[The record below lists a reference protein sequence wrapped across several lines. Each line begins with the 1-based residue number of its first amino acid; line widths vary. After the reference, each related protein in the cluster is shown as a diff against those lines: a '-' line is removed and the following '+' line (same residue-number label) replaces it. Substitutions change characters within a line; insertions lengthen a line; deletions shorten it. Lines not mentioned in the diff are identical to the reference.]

1 MISFFRSNSGNVY
14 ALESQQTLSSE
25 NLRALTWL
33 FSGAEALKETSLEG
47 YYVGPRKEMI
57 TPWSTNAIEII
68 QNMNI
73 EGVIRLEEYFP
84 VKGEDATY
92 DPMLQ
97 ALYCGLNQELFHV
110 NLEPEEIKYIT
121 DIKAYNEAE
130 GLALSPEEITYLEQL
145 SERLGRP
152 LSDSELFGFSQVNS
166 EHCRHKIFGGT
177 FIIDGEERASS
188 LFAMIKETSQQNPG
202 LLVSAYKD
210 NVAFV
215 SGPKV
220 EQFAP
225 HRADAPDY
233 FETKE
238 IESVLSLKAETH
250 NFPTTVEPF
259 NGAAT
264 GTGGEIRD
272 RMAGGRASIPLAGT
286 AVYMTSYPRTE
297 GARAWEAYSDERP
310 WRYQTPRQILTK
322 ASNGASDFGNK
333 FGQPLICGSV
343 LTYEHTEGNGHPK
356 YGYDKVIMLAGGVGY
371 AKREYA
377 LKGEPQTGEKVV
389 LMGGDNYRIGMGGGA
404 VSSVNTGLYAG
415 AIELNAV
422 QRANP
427 EMQKRVQNVVRA
439 MAESDENPIVSIH
452 DHGAGGHLNC
462 LSELV
467 EATGGHIDM
476 DRLPVGDPTL
486 SAKEIIGNES
496 QERMGL
502 LVSESA
508 VDSLKR
514 IAERERAPLYVVGET
529 TDDMRL
535 VFEKD
540 NGTKP
545 IDLALGDM
553 FGSSPKTIMED
564 EHVERSFAPLAYAQ
578 DKIEEYL
585 HNVLRMEA
593 VACKDWLTCKVD
605 RSVTGRVARQQC
617 QGEIQLPLSDLG
629 AMALD
634 FRGKAGI
641 ATSIGHAPQVAL
653 VDPIAGS
660 VMAIAESLTNI
671 VFAPLTHGLSGV
683 SLSANW
689 MWPCRNKGEDARLY
703 DAVEAASQFAISLG
717 INIPTGKDSLSMT
730 QKYAGDE
737 ADVLSPGTVIIS
749 AAGEVSD
756 VKKIVS
762 PVLQNEPNSA
772 VYHIDFSFAPLALGG
787 SALAQSLGKLGNE
800 TPSVDEPEYFRDAF
814 AAVQELIAGG
824 YVLAGHDI
832 SAGGLVT
839 TLLEMCFPNSKG
851 GLKIDFSAIPETDL
865 VKLLFAEN
873 PGVVLQLKNLEEAEE
888 ILRSNSIGFA
898 KIAELSTERTLD
910 IKQGKKHLSLDI
922 DALRDVWYESSFL
935 MDKHQTALLEAEARR
950 DNYKQQTVSYKFPEG
965 FSGKMKDLGL
975 DPNRKTKSGVKA
987 AILRDKGTNGE
998 REMAYALWLAGF
1010 DVRDVHLTDLTSGRE
1025 TLDDIQMIVF
1035 CGGFSNSDV
1044 LGSAKGWAAGI
1055 LYNATAKAT
1064 LERFYARPD
1073 TLSLGICNGCQL
1085 MAELEVLYPE
1095 HEEKHKM
1102 AHNDSGRF
1110 ESGFVSLRIPKNHSV
1125 MLQNLEGTEIGIW
1138 VAHGEGKFDLKYSAD
1153 KYHVIRQGIWTIRDI
1168 RINIFNSD
1176 SSKNREFKRYWKVI
1190 QKNPKNLSK
1199 QEEDIITKLKGQNN
1213 IFAVSYDLIKRFYS
1227 LFELTEITS
1236 FKEGLE
1242 QLITDLKETNLA
1254 KCDKLSSAL
1263 NSWFKEIVNII
1274 EYGYNNGF
1282 VEGYNNKI
1290 KVIKRIGYGYRN
1302 YERFNKLMKIRLQ
1315 AQLGDFYTPILDIE
1329 PFNIIYTT

>member
-215 SGPKV
+215 AGPKV

-564 EHVERSFAPLAYAQ
+564 EHVARRFAPLAYAQ

-653 VDPIAGS
+653 VDPVAGS

-935 MDKHQTALLEAEARR
+935 MDKHQTALPEAEARR

-965 FSGKMKDLGL
+965 FNGKMKDLGL

-1138 VAHGEGKFDLKYSAD
+1138 VAHGEGKFDLKYSVD
-1153 KYHVIRQGIWTIRDI
+1153 KYHVIAQYKYDAYPANPNGSPAAIAGLCSADGRHLAMMPHPERAIFPWTCAYYPEAERGEHEVTPWMVAFRNAYEWI
-1168 RINIFNSD
+1168 
-1176 SSKNREFKRYWKVI
+1176 KNYK
-1190 QKNPKNLSK
+1190 
-1199 QEEDIITKLKGQNN
+1199 
-1213 IFAVSYDLIKRFYS
+1213 
-1227 LFELTEITS
+1227 
-1236 FKEGLE
+1236 
-1242 QLITDLKETNLA
+1242 
-1254 KCDKLSSAL
+1254 
-1263 NSWFKEIVNII
+1263 
-1274 EYGYNNGF
+1274 
-1282 VEGYNNKI
+1282 
-1290 KVIKRIGYGYRN
+1290 
-1302 YERFNKLMKIRLQ
+1302 
-1315 AQLGDFYTPILDIE
+1315 
-1329 PFNIIYTT
+1329 

>member
-215 SGPKV
+215 AGPKV

-545 IDLALGDM
+545 IDLDLGDM

-629 AMALD
+629 TMALD

-653 VDPIAGS
+653 VDPVAGS

-737 ADVLSPGTVIIS
+737 VDVLSPGTVIIS

-873 PGVVLQLKNLEEAEE
+873 PGVVLQLKNLKEAEE

-935 MDKHQTALLEAEARR
+935 MDKHQTALPEAEARR

-1025 TLDDIQMIVF
+1025 MLDDIQMIVF

-1153 KYHVIRQGIWTIRDI
+1153 KYHVIAQYKYDAYPANPNGSPHAIAGLCSADGRHLAMMPHPERAIFPWTCAYYPEAERGEHEVTPWMVAFRNAYEWI
-1168 RINIFNSD
+1168 
-1176 SSKNREFKRYWKVI
+1176 KNYK
-1190 QKNPKNLSK
+1190 
-1199 QEEDIITKLKGQNN
+1199 
-1213 IFAVSYDLIKRFYS
+1213 
-1227 LFELTEITS
+1227 
-1236 FKEGLE
+1236 
-1242 QLITDLKETNLA
+1242 
-1254 KCDKLSSAL
+1254 
-1263 NSWFKEIVNII
+1263 
-1274 EYGYNNGF
+1274 
-1282 VEGYNNKI
+1282 
-1290 KVIKRIGYGYRN
+1290 
-1302 YERFNKLMKIRLQ
+1302 
-1315 AQLGDFYTPILDIE
+1315 
-1329 PFNIIYTT
+1329 

>member
-110 NLEPEEIKYIT
+110 NLEPEEIRYIT

-215 SGPKV
+215 AGPKV

-439 MAESDENPIVSIH
+439 MAECDKNPIVSIH

-564 EHVERSFAPLAYAQ
+564 EHVARSFAPLAYAQ

-653 VDPIAGS
+653 VDPVAGS

-873 PGVVLQLKNLEEAEE
+873 PGVVLQLKNLKEAEE

-935 MDKHQTALLEAEARR
+935 MDKHQTALPEAEARR

-975 DPNRKTKSGVKA
+975 DPNRKTKSGIKA

-1153 KYHVIRQGIWTIRDI
+1153 KYHVIAQYKYDAYPANPNGSPHAIAGLCSADGRHLAMMPHPERAIFPWTCAYYPEAERGEHEVTPWMVAFRNAYEWI
-1168 RINIFNSD
+1168 
-1176 SSKNREFKRYWKVI
+1176 KNYK
-1190 QKNPKNLSK
+1190 
-1199 QEEDIITKLKGQNN
+1199 
-1213 IFAVSYDLIKRFYS
+1213 
-1227 LFELTEITS
+1227 
-1236 FKEGLE
+1236 
-1242 QLITDLKETNLA
+1242 
-1254 KCDKLSSAL
+1254 
-1263 NSWFKEIVNII
+1263 
-1274 EYGYNNGF
+1274 
-1282 VEGYNNKI
+1282 
-1290 KVIKRIGYGYRN
+1290 
-1302 YERFNKLMKIRLQ
+1302 
-1315 AQLGDFYTPILDIE
+1315 
-1329 PFNIIYTT
+1329 

>member
-73 EGVIRLEEYFP
+73 EEVIRLEEYFP

-215 SGPKV
+215 AGPKV

-439 MAESDENPIVSIH
+439 MAESEENPIVSIH

-653 VDPIAGS
+653 VDPVAGS

-772 VYHIDFSFAPLALGG
+772 VYHIDFSFASLALGG

-873 PGVVLQLKNLEEAEE
+873 PGVVLQLKNLKEAEE

-935 MDKHQTALLEAEARR
+935 MDKHQTALPEAEARR
-950 DNYKQQTVSYKFPEG
+950 GNYKQQTVSYKFPEG

-975 DPNRKTKSGVKA
+975 DPNRKTKSGIKA

-1153 KYHVIRQGIWTIRDI
+1153 KYHVIAQYKYDAYPANPNGSPHAIAGLCSADGRHLAMMPHPERAIFPWTCAYYPEAERGEHEVTPWMVAFRNAYEWI
-1168 RINIFNSD
+1168 
-1176 SSKNREFKRYWKVI
+1176 KNYK
-1190 QKNPKNLSK
+1190 
-1199 QEEDIITKLKGQNN
+1199 
-1213 IFAVSYDLIKRFYS
+1213 
-1227 LFELTEITS
+1227 
-1236 FKEGLE
+1236 
-1242 QLITDLKETNLA
+1242 
-1254 KCDKLSSAL
+1254 
-1263 NSWFKEIVNII
+1263 
-1274 EYGYNNGF
+1274 
-1282 VEGYNNKI
+1282 
-1290 KVIKRIGYGYRN
+1290 
-1302 YERFNKLMKIRLQ
+1302 
-1315 AQLGDFYTPILDIE
+1315 
-1329 PFNIIYTT
+1329 

>member
-145 SERLGRP
+145 SERLGRA

-215 SGPKV
+215 AGPKV

-564 EHVERSFAPLAYAQ
+564 EHVARSFAPLAYAQ

-653 VDPIAGS
+653 VDPVAGS

-814 AAVQELIAGG
+814 SAVQELIAGG

-873 PGVVLQLKNLEEAEE
+873 PGVVLQLKNLKEAEE

-935 MDKHQTALLEAEARR
+935 IDKHQTALPEAEARR

-975 DPNRKTKSGVKA
+975 DPNRKTKSGIKA

-1153 KYHVIRQGIWTIRDI
+1153 KYHVIAQYKYDAYPANPNGSPAAIAGLCSADGRHLAMMPHPERAIFPWTCAYYPEAERGEHEVTPWMVAFRNAYEWI
-1168 RINIFNSD
+1168 
-1176 SSKNREFKRYWKVI
+1176 KNYK
-1190 QKNPKNLSK
+1190 
-1199 QEEDIITKLKGQNN
+1199 
-1213 IFAVSYDLIKRFYS
+1213 
-1227 LFELTEITS
+1227 
-1236 FKEGLE
+1236 
-1242 QLITDLKETNLA
+1242 
-1254 KCDKLSSAL
+1254 
-1263 NSWFKEIVNII
+1263 
-1274 EYGYNNGF
+1274 
-1282 VEGYNNKI
+1282 
-1290 KVIKRIGYGYRN
+1290 
-1302 YERFNKLMKIRLQ
+1302 
-1315 AQLGDFYTPILDIE
+1315 
-1329 PFNIIYTT
+1329 

>member
-73 EGVIRLEEYFP
+73 EGGIRLEEYFP

-110 NLEPEEIKYIT
+110 DLEPEEIKYIT

-215 SGPKV
+215 AGPKV

-225 HRADAPDY
+225 NRADAPDY

-564 EHVERSFAPLAYAQ
+564 VHVERSFAPLAYAQ

-653 VDPIAGS
+653 VDPVAGS

-717 INIPTGKDSLSMT
+717 INSPTGKDSLSMT

-762 PVLQNEPNSA
+762 PVLQNEPNSE

-873 PGVVLQLKNLEEAEE
+873 PGVVLQLKNLKEAEE

-910 IKQGKKHLSLDI
+910 IKQGKKHLNLDI

-935 MDKHQTALLEAEARR
+935 MDKHQTALPEAEARR

-975 DPNRKTKSGVKA
+975 DPNRKTKSGIKA

-1153 KYHVIRQGIWTIRDI
+1153 KYHVIAQYKYDAYPANPNGSPHAIAGLCSADGRHLAMMPHPERAIFPWTCAYYPEAERGEHEVTPWMVAFRNAYEWI
-1168 RINIFNSD
+1168 
-1176 SSKNREFKRYWKVI
+1176 KNYK
-1190 QKNPKNLSK
+1190 
-1199 QEEDIITKLKGQNN
+1199 
-1213 IFAVSYDLIKRFYS
+1213 
-1227 LFELTEITS
+1227 
-1236 FKEGLE
+1236 
-1242 QLITDLKETNLA
+1242 
-1254 KCDKLSSAL
+1254 
-1263 NSWFKEIVNII
+1263 
-1274 EYGYNNGF
+1274 
-1282 VEGYNNKI
+1282 
-1290 KVIKRIGYGYRN
+1290 
-1302 YERFNKLMKIRLQ
+1302 
-1315 AQLGDFYTPILDIE
+1315 
-1329 PFNIIYTT
+1329 

>member
-225 HRADAPDY
+225 HRGDAPDY

-564 EHVERSFAPLAYAQ
+564 EHVARNFAPLVYAQ

-653 VDPIAGS
+653 VDPVAGS

-762 PVLQNEPNSA
+762 PVLHNEPNSA

-873 PGVVLQLKNLEEAEE
+873 PGVVLQLKNLKEAEE

-935 MDKHQTALLEAEARR
+935 MDKHQTALPEAEARR

-975 DPNRKTKSGVKA
+975 DPNRKTKSGIKA

-1153 KYHVIRQGIWTIRDI
+1153 KYHVIAQYKYDAYPANPNGSPHAIAGLCSADGRHLAMMPHPERAIFPWTCAYYPEAERGVHEVTPWMVAFRNAYEWI
-1168 RINIFNSD
+1168 
-1176 SSKNREFKRYWKVI
+1176 KNYK
-1190 QKNPKNLSK
+1190 
-1199 QEEDIITKLKGQNN
+1199 
-1213 IFAVSYDLIKRFYS
+1213 
-1227 LFELTEITS
+1227 
-1236 FKEGLE
+1236 
-1242 QLITDLKETNLA
+1242 
-1254 KCDKLSSAL
+1254 
-1263 NSWFKEIVNII
+1263 
-1274 EYGYNNGF
+1274 
-1282 VEGYNNKI
+1282 
-1290 KVIKRIGYGYRN
+1290 
-1302 YERFNKLMKIRLQ
+1302 
-1315 AQLGDFYTPILDIE
+1315 
-1329 PFNIIYTT
+1329 

>member
-84 VKGEDATY
+84 VKSEDATY

-215 SGPKV
+215 AGPKV

-233 FETKE
+233 FETNE

-653 VDPIAGS
+653 VDPVAGS

-873 PGVVLQLKNLEEAEE
+873 PGVVLQLKNLKEAEE

-935 MDKHQTALLEAEARR
+935 MDKHQTALPEAEARR

-1153 KYHVIRQGIWTIRDI
+1153 KYHVIAQYKYDAYPANPNGSPHAIAGLCSADGRHLAMMPHPERAIFPWTCAYYPEAERGEHEVTPWMVAFRNAYEWI
-1168 RINIFNSD
+1168 
-1176 SSKNREFKRYWKVI
+1176 KNYK
-1190 QKNPKNLSK
+1190 
-1199 QEEDIITKLKGQNN
+1199 
-1213 IFAVSYDLIKRFYS
+1213 
-1227 LFELTEITS
+1227 
-1236 FKEGLE
+1236 
-1242 QLITDLKETNLA
+1242 
-1254 KCDKLSSAL
+1254 
-1263 NSWFKEIVNII
+1263 
-1274 EYGYNNGF
+1274 
-1282 VEGYNNKI
+1282 
-1290 KVIKRIGYGYRN
+1290 
-1302 YERFNKLMKIRLQ
+1302 
-1315 AQLGDFYTPILDIE
+1315 
-1329 PFNIIYTT
+1329 

>member
-297 GARAWEAYSDERP
+297 GARAWEVYSDERP

-564 EHVERSFAPLAYAQ
+564 EHVARSFAPLAYAQ

-653 VDPIAGS
+653 VDPVAGS

-851 GLKIDFSAIPETDL
+851 GLRIDFSAIPETDL

-935 MDKHQTALLEAEARR
+935 MDKHQTALPEAEARR

-1153 KYHVIRQGIWTIRDI
+1153 KYHVIAQYKYDAYPANPNGSPAAIAGLCSADGRHLAMMPHPERAIFPWTCAYYPEAERGEHEVTPWMVA
-1168 RINIFNSD
+1168 F
-1176 SSKNREFKRYWKVI
+1176 
-1190 QKNPKNLSK
+1190 
-1199 QEEDIITKLKGQNN
+1199 
-1213 IFAVSYDLIKRFYS
+1213 
-1227 LFELTEITS
+1227 
-1236 FKEGLE
+1236 
-1242 QLITDLKETNLA
+1242 
-1254 KCDKLSSAL
+1254 SSAYE
-1263 NSWFKEIVNII
+1263 W
-1274 EYGYNNGF
+1274 
-1282 VEGYNNKI
+1282 I
-1290 KVIKRIGYGYRN
+1290 KN
-1302 YERFNKLMKIRLQ
+1302 YK
-1315 AQLGDFYTPILDIE
+1315 
-1329 PFNIIYTT
+1329 

>member
-215 SGPKV
+215 AGPKV

-225 HRADAPDY
+225 HRADAPDF

-653 VDPIAGS
+653 VDPVAGS

-814 AAVQELIAGG
+814 SAVQELISGG

-873 PGVVLQLKNLEEAEE
+873 PGVVLQLKNLNEAEE

-935 MDKHQTALLEAEARR
+935 MDKHQTALPEAEARR

-1055 LYNATAKAT
+1055 LYNASAKAT

-1085 MAELEVLYPE
+1085 MAELEVMYPE

-1153 KYHVIRQGIWTIRDI
+1153 KYHVIAQYKYDAYPANPNGSPHAIAGLCSADGRHLAMMPHPERAIFPWTCAYYPEAERGEHEVTPWMVAFRNAYEWI
-1168 RINIFNSD
+1168 
-1176 SSKNREFKRYWKVI
+1176 KNYK
-1190 QKNPKNLSK
+1190 
-1199 QEEDIITKLKGQNN
+1199 
-1213 IFAVSYDLIKRFYS
+1213 
-1227 LFELTEITS
+1227 
-1236 FKEGLE
+1236 
-1242 QLITDLKETNLA
+1242 
-1254 KCDKLSSAL
+1254 
-1263 NSWFKEIVNII
+1263 
-1274 EYGYNNGF
+1274 
-1282 VEGYNNKI
+1282 
-1290 KVIKRIGYGYRN
+1290 
-1302 YERFNKLMKIRLQ
+1302 
-1315 AQLGDFYTPILDIE
+1315 
-1329 PFNIIYTT
+1329 

>member
-121 DIKAYNEAE
+121 DIKAYNEVE

-215 SGPKV
+215 AGPKV
-220 EQFAP
+220 EQFTP

-343 LTYEHTEGNGHPK
+343 LTYEHTEGDGHPK

-508 VDSLKR
+508 VNSLKR

-653 VDPIAGS
+653 VDPVAGS

-935 MDKHQTALLEAEARR
+935 MDKHQTALPEAEARR

-975 DPNRKTKSGVKA
+975 DPNRKTKSGIKA

-1153 KYHVIRQGIWTIRDI
+1153 KYHVIAQYKYDAYPANPNGSPHAIAGLCSADGRHLAMMPHPERAIFPWTCAYYPEAERGEHEVTPWMIAFRNAYEWI
-1168 RINIFNSD
+1168 
-1176 SSKNREFKRYWKVI
+1176 KNYK
-1190 QKNPKNLSK
+1190 
-1199 QEEDIITKLKGQNN
+1199 
-1213 IFAVSYDLIKRFYS
+1213 
-1227 LFELTEITS
+1227 
-1236 FKEGLE
+1236 
-1242 QLITDLKETNLA
+1242 
-1254 KCDKLSSAL
+1254 
-1263 NSWFKEIVNII
+1263 
-1274 EYGYNNGF
+1274 
-1282 VEGYNNKI
+1282 
-1290 KVIKRIGYGYRN
+1290 
-1302 YERFNKLMKIRLQ
+1302 
-1315 AQLGDFYTPILDIE
+1315 
-1329 PFNIIYTT
+1329 

>member
-215 SGPKV
+215 AGPKV
-220 EQFAP
+220 EQFVP
-225 HRADAPDY
+225 NRADAPDY

-653 VDPIAGS
+653 VDPVAGS

-772 VYHIDFSFAPLALGG
+772 IYHIDFSFAPLALGG

-935 MDKHQTALLEAEARR
+935 MDKHQTALPEAEARR

-975 DPNRKTKSGVKA
+975 DPNRKTKSGIKA

-1153 KYHVIRQGIWTIRDI
+1153 KYHVIAQYKYDAYPANPNGSPHAIAGLCSADGRHLAMMPHPERAIFPWTCAYYPEAERGEHEVTPWMVAFRNAYEWI
-1168 RINIFNSD
+1168 
-1176 SSKNREFKRYWKVI
+1176 KNYK
-1190 QKNPKNLSK
+1190 
-1199 QEEDIITKLKGQNN
+1199 
-1213 IFAVSYDLIKRFYS
+1213 
-1227 LFELTEITS
+1227 
-1236 FKEGLE
+1236 
-1242 QLITDLKETNLA
+1242 
-1254 KCDKLSSAL
+1254 
-1263 NSWFKEIVNII
+1263 
-1274 EYGYNNGF
+1274 
-1282 VEGYNNKI
+1282 
-1290 KVIKRIGYGYRN
+1290 
-1302 YERFNKLMKIRLQ
+1302 
-1315 AQLGDFYTPILDIE
+1315 
-1329 PFNIIYTT
+1329 

>member
-215 SGPKV
+215 AGPKV

-564 EHVERSFAPLAYAQ
+564 EHVARSFAPLAYAQ

-653 VDPIAGS
+653 VDPVAGS

-910 IKQGKKHLSLDI
+910 IKQGKKHLILDI

-935 MDKHQTALLEAEARR
+935 MDKHQTALPEAEARR
-950 DNYKQQTVSYKFPEG
+950 DNYKQQPVSYKFPEG

-975 DPNRKTKSGVKA
+975 DPNRKTKSGIKA

-1153 KYHVIRQGIWTIRDI
+1153 KYHVIAQYKYDAYPANPNGSPHAIAGLCSADGRHLAMMPHPERAIFPWTCAYYPEAERG
-1168 RINIFNSD
+1168 
-1176 SSKNREFKRYWKVI
+1176 EH
-1190 QKNPKNLSK
+1190 
-1199 QEEDIITKLKGQNN
+1199 
-1213 IFAVSYDLIKRFYS
+1213 
-1227 LFELTEITS
+1227 EITPWMVA
-1236 FKEGLE
+1236 FRNAYE
-1242 QLITDLKETNLA
+1242 
-1254 KCDKLSSAL
+1254 
-1263 NSWFKEIVNII
+1263 W
-1274 EYGYNNGF
+1274 
-1282 VEGYNNKI
+1282 I
-1290 KVIKRIGYGYRN
+1290 KN
-1302 YERFNKLMKIRLQ
+1302 YK
-1315 AQLGDFYTPILDIE
+1315 
-1329 PFNIIYTT
+1329 

>member
-14 ALESQQTLSSE
+14 ALESQQTFSSE

-152 LSDSELFGFSQVNS
+152 LRDSELFGFSQVNS

-215 SGPKV
+215 TGPKV

-343 LTYEHTEGNGHPK
+343 LTYEHTEGDGHPK

-540 NGTKP
+540 NGAKP

-564 EHVERSFAPLAYAQ
+564 EHVVRNFAPLVYAQ

-634 FRGKAGI
+634 FRGTAGI

-653 VDPIAGS
+653 VDPVAGS

-935 MDKHQTALLEAEARR
+935 MDKHQTALPEAEARR
-950 DNYKQQTVSYKFPEG
+950 DNYKQQTISYKFPEG

-975 DPNRKTKSGVKA
+975 DPNRKTKSGIKA

-1138 VAHGEGKFDLKYSAD
+1138 VAHGEGKFDLKYSVD
-1153 KYHVIRQGIWTIRDI
+1153 KYHVIAQYKYDAYPANPNGSPHAIAGLCSADGRHLAMMPHPERAIFPWTCAYYPEAERGEHEVTPWMVAFRNAYEWI
-1168 RINIFNSD
+1168 
-1176 SSKNREFKRYWKVI
+1176 KNYK
-1190 QKNPKNLSK
+1190 
-1199 QEEDIITKLKGQNN
+1199 
-1213 IFAVSYDLIKRFYS
+1213 
-1227 LFELTEITS
+1227 
-1236 FKEGLE
+1236 
-1242 QLITDLKETNLA
+1242 
-1254 KCDKLSSAL
+1254 
-1263 NSWFKEIVNII
+1263 
-1274 EYGYNNGF
+1274 
-1282 VEGYNNKI
+1282 
-1290 KVIKRIGYGYRN
+1290 
-1302 YERFNKLMKIRLQ
+1302 
-1315 AQLGDFYTPILDIE
+1315 
-1329 PFNIIYTT
+1329 

>member
-215 SGPKV
+215 AGPKV

-297 GARAWEAYSDERP
+297 GARVWEAYSDERP

-564 EHVERSFAPLAYAQ
+564 EHVARNFAPLVYAQ

-653 VDPIAGS
+653 GDPVAGS

-762 PVLQNEPNSA
+762 PVLQNEPDSA

-935 MDKHQTALLEAEARR
+935 MDKHQTALPEAEARR

-975 DPNRKTKSGVKA
+975 DPNRKTKSGIKA

-1125 MLQNLEGTEIGIW
+1125 MLQNLEGTEMGIW

-1153 KYHVIRQGIWTIRDI
+1153 KYHVIAQYKYDAYPANPNGSPHAIAGLCSADGRHLAMMPHPERAIFPWTCAYYPEAERGEHEVTPWMVAFRNAYEWI
-1168 RINIFNSD
+1168 
-1176 SSKNREFKRYWKVI
+1176 KNYK
-1190 QKNPKNLSK
+1190 
-1199 QEEDIITKLKGQNN
+1199 
-1213 IFAVSYDLIKRFYS
+1213 
-1227 LFELTEITS
+1227 
-1236 FKEGLE
+1236 
-1242 QLITDLKETNLA
+1242 
-1254 KCDKLSSAL
+1254 
-1263 NSWFKEIVNII
+1263 
-1274 EYGYNNGF
+1274 
-1282 VEGYNNKI
+1282 
-1290 KVIKRIGYGYRN
+1290 
-1302 YERFNKLMKIRLQ
+1302 
-1315 AQLGDFYTPILDIE
+1315 
-1329 PFNIIYTT
+1329 

>member
-540 NGTKP
+540 NGAKP

-564 EHVERSFAPLAYAQ
+564 EHVVRNFAPLVYAQ

-653 VDPIAGS
+653 VDPVAGS

-873 PGVVLQLKNLEEAEE
+873 PGVVLQLKNLKEAEE

-935 MDKHQTALLEAEARR
+935 MDKHQTALPEAEARR

-975 DPNRKTKSGVKA
+975 DPNRKTKSGIKA

-1125 MLQNLEGTEIGIW
+1125 MLQNLEGTEMGIW

-1153 KYHVIRQGIWTIRDI
+1153 KYHVIAQYKYDAYPANPNGSPHAIAGLCSADGRHLAMMPHPERAIFPWTCAYYPEAERGEHEVTPWMVAFRNAYEWI
-1168 RINIFNSD
+1168 
-1176 SSKNREFKRYWKVI
+1176 KNYK
-1190 QKNPKNLSK
+1190 
-1199 QEEDIITKLKGQNN
+1199 
-1213 IFAVSYDLIKRFYS
+1213 
-1227 LFELTEITS
+1227 
-1236 FKEGLE
+1236 
-1242 QLITDLKETNLA
+1242 
-1254 KCDKLSSAL
+1254 
-1263 NSWFKEIVNII
+1263 
-1274 EYGYNNGF
+1274 
-1282 VEGYNNKI
+1282 
-1290 KVIKRIGYGYRN
+1290 
-1302 YERFNKLMKIRLQ
+1302 
-1315 AQLGDFYTPILDIE
+1315 
-1329 PFNIIYTT
+1329 

>member
-1 MISFFRSNSGNVY
+1 MISFFRSNLGNVY

-585 HNVLRMEA
+585 YNVLRMEA

-653 VDPIAGS
+653 VDPVAGS

-935 MDKHQTALLEAEARR
+935 MDKHQTALPEAEARR

-975 DPNRKTKSGVKA
+975 DPNRKTKSGIKA

-1153 KYHVIRQGIWTIRDI
+1153 KYHVIAQYKYDAYPANPNGSPHAIAGLCSADGRHLAMMPHPERAIFPWTCAYYPEAERGEHEVTPWMVAFRNAYEWI
-1168 RINIFNSD
+1168 
-1176 SSKNREFKRYWKVI
+1176 KNYK
-1190 QKNPKNLSK
+1190 
-1199 QEEDIITKLKGQNN
+1199 
-1213 IFAVSYDLIKRFYS
+1213 
-1227 LFELTEITS
+1227 
-1236 FKEGLE
+1236 
-1242 QLITDLKETNLA
+1242 
-1254 KCDKLSSAL
+1254 
-1263 NSWFKEIVNII
+1263 
-1274 EYGYNNGF
+1274 
-1282 VEGYNNKI
+1282 
-1290 KVIKRIGYGYRN
+1290 
-1302 YERFNKLMKIRLQ
+1302 
-1315 AQLGDFYTPILDIE
+1315 
-1329 PFNIIYTT
+1329 

>member
-653 VDPIAGS
+653 VDPVAGS

-772 VYHIDFSFAPLALGG
+772 IYHIDFSFAPLALGG

-873 PGVVLQLKNLEEAEE
+873 PGVVLQLKNLKEAEE

-935 MDKHQTALLEAEARR
+935 MDKHQTALPEAEARR

-1153 KYHVIRQGIWTIRDI
+1153 KYHVIAQYKYDAYPANPNGSPHAIAGLCSADGRHLAMMPHPERAIFPWTCAYYPEAERGEHEVTPWMVAFRNAYEWI
-1168 RINIFNSD
+1168 
-1176 SSKNREFKRYWKVI
+1176 KNYK
-1190 QKNPKNLSK
+1190 
-1199 QEEDIITKLKGQNN
+1199 
-1213 IFAVSYDLIKRFYS
+1213 
-1227 LFELTEITS
+1227 
-1236 FKEGLE
+1236 
-1242 QLITDLKETNLA
+1242 
-1254 KCDKLSSAL
+1254 
-1263 NSWFKEIVNII
+1263 
-1274 EYGYNNGF
+1274 
-1282 VEGYNNKI
+1282 
-1290 KVIKRIGYGYRN
+1290 
-1302 YERFNKLMKIRLQ
+1302 
-1315 AQLGDFYTPILDIE
+1315 
-1329 PFNIIYTT
+1329 

>member
-215 SGPKV
+215 AGPKV

-297 GARAWEAYSDERP
+297 GARAWEAYSNERP

-343 LTYEHTEGNGHPK
+343 LTYEHTEGDGHPK

-653 VDPIAGS
+653 LDPVAGS

-851 GLKIDFSAIPETDL
+851 GLNIDFSAIPETDL

-935 MDKHQTALLEAEARR
+935 MDKHQTALSEAEARR

-1153 KYHVIRQGIWTIRDI
+1153 KYHVIAQYKYDAYPANPNGSPHAIAGLCSADGRHLAMMPHPERAIFPWTCAYYPEAERGEHEVTPWMVAFRNAYEWI
-1168 RINIFNSD
+1168 
-1176 SSKNREFKRYWKVI
+1176 KNYK
-1190 QKNPKNLSK
+1190 
-1199 QEEDIITKLKGQNN
+1199 
-1213 IFAVSYDLIKRFYS
+1213 
-1227 LFELTEITS
+1227 
-1236 FKEGLE
+1236 
-1242 QLITDLKETNLA
+1242 
-1254 KCDKLSSAL
+1254 
-1263 NSWFKEIVNII
+1263 
-1274 EYGYNNGF
+1274 
-1282 VEGYNNKI
+1282 
-1290 KVIKRIGYGYRN
+1290 
-1302 YERFNKLMKIRLQ
+1302 
-1315 AQLGDFYTPILDIE
+1315 
-1329 PFNIIYTT
+1329 

>member
-215 SGPKV
+215 AGPKV

-540 NGTKP
+540 NGAKP

-564 EHVERSFAPLAYAQ
+564 EHVERHFAPLAYAQ

-617 QGEIQLPLSDLG
+617 QGKIQLPLSDLG

-653 VDPIAGS
+653 VDPVAGS

-814 AAVQELIAGG
+814 TAVQELIAGG

-910 IKQGKKHLSLDI
+910 IKQGKKHLNLDI

-935 MDKHQTALLEAEARR
+935 MDKHQTALTEAEARR

-975 DPNRKTKSGVKA
+975 DPNRKTKSGIKA

-1025 TLDDIQMIVF
+1025 MLDDIQMIVF

-1153 KYHVIRQGIWTIRDI
+1153 KYHVIAQYKYDAYPANPNGSPHAIAGLCSADGRHLAMMPHPERAIFPWTCAYYPEAERGEHEVTPWMVAFRNAYEWI
-1168 RINIFNSD
+1168 
-1176 SSKNREFKRYWKVI
+1176 KNYK
-1190 QKNPKNLSK
+1190 
-1199 QEEDIITKLKGQNN
+1199 
-1213 IFAVSYDLIKRFYS
+1213 
-1227 LFELTEITS
+1227 
-1236 FKEGLE
+1236 
-1242 QLITDLKETNLA
+1242 
-1254 KCDKLSSAL
+1254 
-1263 NSWFKEIVNII
+1263 
-1274 EYGYNNGF
+1274 
-1282 VEGYNNKI
+1282 
-1290 KVIKRIGYGYRN
+1290 
-1302 YERFNKLMKIRLQ
+1302 
-1315 AQLGDFYTPILDIE
+1315 
-1329 PFNIIYTT
+1329 

>member
-215 SGPKV
+215 AGPKV

-225 HRADAPDY
+225 HRGDAPDY

-467 EATGGHIDM
+467 EATGGHIEM

-502 LVSESA
+502 LVGESA
-508 VDSLKR
+508 VNSLKR

-564 EHVERSFAPLAYAQ
+564 EHVARNFAPLVYAQ

-653 VDPIAGS
+653 VDPVAGS

-787 SALAQSLGKLGNE
+787 SALAQSLGRLGNE

-873 PGVVLQLKNLEEAEE
+873 PGVVLQLKNLKGAEE

-935 MDKHQTALLEAEARR
+935 MDKHQTALPEAEARR
-950 DNYKQQTVSYKFPEG
+950 DNYKKQTVSYKFPEG

-975 DPNRKTKSGVKA
+975 DPNRKTKSGIKA

-1125 MLQNLEGTEIGIW
+1125 MLQNLEGTEMGIW

-1153 KYHVIRQGIWTIRDI
+1153 KYHVIAQYKYDAYPANPNGSPHAIAGLCSADGRHLAMMPHPERAIFPWTCAYYPEAERGEHEVTPWMVAFRNAYEWI
-1168 RINIFNSD
+1168 
-1176 SSKNREFKRYWKVI
+1176 KNYK
-1190 QKNPKNLSK
+1190 
-1199 QEEDIITKLKGQNN
+1199 
-1213 IFAVSYDLIKRFYS
+1213 
-1227 LFELTEITS
+1227 
-1236 FKEGLE
+1236 
-1242 QLITDLKETNLA
+1242 
-1254 KCDKLSSAL
+1254 
-1263 NSWFKEIVNII
+1263 
-1274 EYGYNNGF
+1274 
-1282 VEGYNNKI
+1282 
-1290 KVIKRIGYGYRN
+1290 
-1302 YERFNKLMKIRLQ
+1302 
-1315 AQLGDFYTPILDIE
+1315 
-1329 PFNIIYTT
+1329 

>member
-215 SGPKV
+215 AGPKV

-297 GARAWEAYSDERP
+297 GARAWEAYSNERP

-467 EATGGHIDM
+467 EATGGHIEM

-564 EHVERSFAPLAYAQ
+564 EHVERNFAPLAYAQ

-653 VDPIAGS
+653 VDPVAGS

-787 SALAQSLGKLGNE
+787 SALAQSLGKLGTE

-873 PGVVLQLKNLEEAEE
+873 PGVVLQLKNLKEAEE

-935 MDKHQTALLEAEARR
+935 MDKHQTALPEAEARR

-975 DPNRKTKSGVKA
+975 DPNRKTKSGIKA

-1153 KYHVIRQGIWTIRDI
+1153 KYHVIAQYKYDAYPANPNGSPHAIAGLCSADGRHLAMMPHPERAIFPWTCAYYPEAERGEHEVTPWMVAFRNAYEWI
-1168 RINIFNSD
+1168 
-1176 SSKNREFKRYWKVI
+1176 KNYK
-1190 QKNPKNLSK
+1190 
-1199 QEEDIITKLKGQNN
+1199 
-1213 IFAVSYDLIKRFYS
+1213 
-1227 LFELTEITS
+1227 
-1236 FKEGLE
+1236 
-1242 QLITDLKETNLA
+1242 
-1254 KCDKLSSAL
+1254 
-1263 NSWFKEIVNII
+1263 
-1274 EYGYNNGF
+1274 
-1282 VEGYNNKI
+1282 
-1290 KVIKRIGYGYRN
+1290 
-1302 YERFNKLMKIRLQ
+1302 
-1315 AQLGDFYTPILDIE
+1315 
-1329 PFNIIYTT
+1329 

>member
-215 SGPKV
+215 AGPKV

-225 HRADAPDY
+225 HKADAPDY

-653 VDPIAGS
+653 VDPVAGS

-873 PGVVLQLKNLEEAEE
+873 PGVVLQIKNLEEAEE

-1153 KYHVIRQGIWTIRDI
+1153 KYHVIAQYKYDAYPANPNGSPHAIAGLCSADGRHLAMMPHPERAIFPWTCAYYPEAERGEHEVTPWMVAFRNAYEWI
-1168 RINIFNSD
+1168 
-1176 SSKNREFKRYWKVI
+1176 KNYK
-1190 QKNPKNLSK
+1190 
-1199 QEEDIITKLKGQNN
+1199 
-1213 IFAVSYDLIKRFYS
+1213 
-1227 LFELTEITS
+1227 
-1236 FKEGLE
+1236 
-1242 QLITDLKETNLA
+1242 
-1254 KCDKLSSAL
+1254 
-1263 NSWFKEIVNII
+1263 
-1274 EYGYNNGF
+1274 
-1282 VEGYNNKI
+1282 
-1290 KVIKRIGYGYRN
+1290 
-1302 YERFNKLMKIRLQ
+1302 
-1315 AQLGDFYTPILDIE
+1315 
-1329 PFNIIYTT
+1329 

>member
-121 DIKAYNEAE
+121 DIKAYNEVE

-215 SGPKV
+215 AGPKV
-220 EQFAP
+220 EQFTP

-343 LTYEHTEGNGHPK
+343 LTYEHTEGDGHPK

-508 VDSLKR
+508 VNSLKR

-653 VDPIAGS
+653 VDPVAGS

-935 MDKHQTALLEAEARR
+935 MDKHQTALPEAEARR

-975 DPNRKTKSGVKA
+975 DPNRKTKSGIKA

-1153 KYHVIRQGIWTIRDI
+1153 KYHVIAQYKYDAYPANPNGSPHAIAGLCSADGRHLAMMPHPERAIFPWTCAYYPEAERG
-1168 RINIFNSD
+1168 
-1176 SSKNREFKRYWKVI
+1176 EH
-1190 QKNPKNLSK
+1190 
-1199 QEEDIITKLKGQNN
+1199 
-1213 IFAVSYDLIKRFYS
+1213 
-1227 LFELTEITS
+1227 EITPWMVA
-1236 FKEGLE
+1236 FRNAYE
-1242 QLITDLKETNLA
+1242 
-1254 KCDKLSSAL
+1254 
-1263 NSWFKEIVNII
+1263 W
-1274 EYGYNNGF
+1274 
-1282 VEGYNNKI
+1282 I
-1290 KVIKRIGYGYRN
+1290 KN
-1302 YERFNKLMKIRLQ
+1302 YK
-1315 AQLGDFYTPILDIE
+1315 
-1329 PFNIIYTT
+1329 

>member
-130 GLALSPEEITYLEQL
+130 GLALSPEEITYLEEL

-653 VDPIAGS
+653 VDPVAGS

-935 MDKHQTALLEAEARR
+935 MDKHQTALPEAEARR

-975 DPNRKTKSGVKA
+975 DPNRKTKSGIKA

-1125 MLQNLEGTEIGIW
+1125 MLQNLEGTEMGIW

-1153 KYHVIRQGIWTIRDI
+1153 KYHVIAQYKYDAYPANPNGSPHAIAGLCSADGRHLAMMPHPERAIFPWTCAYYPEAERGEHEVTPWMVAFRNAYEWI
-1168 RINIFNSD
+1168 
-1176 SSKNREFKRYWKVI
+1176 KNYK
-1190 QKNPKNLSK
+1190 
-1199 QEEDIITKLKGQNN
+1199 
-1213 IFAVSYDLIKRFYS
+1213 
-1227 LFELTEITS
+1227 
-1236 FKEGLE
+1236 
-1242 QLITDLKETNLA
+1242 
-1254 KCDKLSSAL
+1254 
-1263 NSWFKEIVNII
+1263 
-1274 EYGYNNGF
+1274 
-1282 VEGYNNKI
+1282 
-1290 KVIKRIGYGYRN
+1290 
-1302 YERFNKLMKIRLQ
+1302 
-1315 AQLGDFYTPILDIE
+1315 
-1329 PFNIIYTT
+1329 

>member
-215 SGPKV
+215 AGPKV

-564 EHVERSFAPLAYAQ
+564 EHVARSFAPLAYAQ

-653 VDPIAGS
+653 VDPVAGS

-814 AAVQELIAGG
+814 SAVQELISGG
-824 YVLAGHDI
+824 HVLAGHDI

-851 GLKIDFSAIPETDL
+851 GLKIDFSAIPEPDL

-873 PGVVLQLKNLEEAEE
+873 PGVVLQLKNLKEAEE

-935 MDKHQTALLEAEARR
+935 MDKHQTALPEAEARR

-975 DPNRKTKSGVKA
+975 DPNRKTKSGIKA

-1125 MLQNLEGTEIGIW
+1125 MLQNLEGTEMGIW

-1153 KYHVIRQGIWTIRDI
+1153 KYHVIAQYKYDAYPANPNGSPHAIAGLCSADGRHLAMMPHPERAIFPWTCAYYPEAERGEHEVTPWMVAFRNAYEWI
-1168 RINIFNSD
+1168 
-1176 SSKNREFKRYWKVI
+1176 KNYK
-1190 QKNPKNLSK
+1190 
-1199 QEEDIITKLKGQNN
+1199 
-1213 IFAVSYDLIKRFYS
+1213 
-1227 LFELTEITS
+1227 
-1236 FKEGLE
+1236 
-1242 QLITDLKETNLA
+1242 
-1254 KCDKLSSAL
+1254 
-1263 NSWFKEIVNII
+1263 
-1274 EYGYNNGF
+1274 
-1282 VEGYNNKI
+1282 
-1290 KVIKRIGYGYRN
+1290 
-1302 YERFNKLMKIRLQ
+1302 
-1315 AQLGDFYTPILDIE
+1315 
-1329 PFNIIYTT
+1329 